1 MAIFLIVCLSI
12 SSVSATAIDNNN
24 SGNEILNSTGM
35 TTDDI
40 NTINDCSI
48 NKNIESEDSVESN
61 VIDQSAVNMD
71 KSSVSSDSNLGS
83 EAQSANNVISKD
95 NVDSDNVAVDE
106 DSNSDVK
113 KAKSTSFTNVKS
125 DDSSESDE
133 KMSADDVNTLNAVSV
148 AEDFESE
155 DSQSDNSTI
164 SVSNLASESQ
174 ASNDDTSDESIGSV
188 SVPCEVKN
196 TNGGMSDNIGQAN
209 VASQDDVSDSV
220 MITSTE
226 AAMSIPDGDVK
237 NTEIVSLLTSQSVL
251 TSGSTASS
259 KVSISDIITGAIKL
273 KQYVLKYNKLPS
285 TVTVNGE
292 KYSINVFTYLMSQA
306 ILSIDSSKTSKI
318 NVIKVTGPS
327 DYSSSIYK
335 NTTKATYLK
344 LAKTVADAGVNK
356 KALPKYVT
364 FSNKKAD
371 FKTYSFAFAKILAF
385 KDSKNRL
392 PNTCLFDSSVFKT
405 STKSSSV
412 TVAQIIKA
420 AKSLKSYTQSKKE
433 LPKTISVGGKKVTV
447 AEFSY
452 LMSQA
457 INKINAKKPSAKITV
472 KKVIVSST
480 SASIYKNADKSVYL
494 NAAKT
499 VANAGVNKKVLP
511 KYVTINGKKAVFK
524 VYTYAFAKTLA
535 FYDSKNRLP
544 NTCLFDSSVFTKS
557 PSGGSYVSVS
567 QVATAS
573 KNVKAYVVSYKK
585 LPKTVTVGNK
595 KVSIETFS
603 VLAARSIMKIN
614 AKNPSAKIKI
624 VNVTK
629 DSYSGQS
636 ISKTVDSATVLNI
649 AKKVSSSATENKK
662 VPKYVTIGGKKAGF
676 NLYTYGLVKDLDFY
690 KSKKRLANKVTFSSS
705 AFSSNS
711 DISLKKGI
719 NEKCTT
725 KDLSVY
731 LKAAGNCALNSQIK
745 NLAKS
750 LTKNC
755 KTEKEK
761 VNAIFKY
768 VRDKVDYSFYY
779 NSKKKASGAL
789 SSKKANCCDKANL
802 VVALCRASGIAARY
816 SHSHS
821 VNFNSGLTC
830 GHVWA
835 QVKVGDYWLAADTTS
850 SRNTLGH
857 INNWNTGK
865 LSGLNQYSLLPF

>member
-1 MAIFLIVCLSI
+1 MAILLIVCLSI

-35 TTDDI
+35 TTEDI
-40 NTINDCSI
+40 NTINDCSVA
-48 NKNIESEDSVESN
+48 KNIESEDSVESN
-61 VIDQSAVNMD
+61 IIDQSSVNMD

-83 EAQSANNVISKD
+83 EAQSSNDAISKD
-95 NVDSDNVAVDE
+95 NVASDNVAVDE

-113 KAKSTSFTNVKS
+113 KAKSTSFTNAKS

-133 KMSADDVNTLNAVSV
+133 KMSADDVNALNAVSV
-148 AEDFESE
+148 ADDFESE
-155 DSQSDNSTI
+155 DSQSDNSGI

-188 SVPCEVKN
+188 SVPYEVKN

-226 AAMSIPDGDVK
+226 AAMSIPEGDVK
-237 NTEIVSLLTSQSVL
+237 STEIVSLLTSQSVL

-335 NTTKATYLK
+335 NATKATYLK

-364 FSNKKAD
+364 FSSKKAD

-392 PNTCLFDSSVFKT
+392 PSTCLFDSTVFKT

-420 AKSLKSYTQSKKE
+420 AKSLKSYTQSKKA

-457 INKINAKKPSAKITV
+457 INKINAKKPSAKIAI
-472 KKVIVSST
+472 KKVTVSST

-535 FYDSKNRLP
+535 FYDSKKRLP

-573 KNVKAYVVSYKK
+573 KKVKAYVVSYKK

-629 DSYSGQS
+629 YSYSGQS
-636 ISKTVDSATVLNI
+636 ISKTVDSAAVLNI
-649 AKKVSSSATENKK
+649 AKKVSSSVTENKK

-705 AFSSNS
+705 AFSSSS